1 MKSPIAILFLTFF
14 SSIVFGQSTGI
25 NNRTPNSKAALDV
38 VASGNQGML
47 IPRISDSQ
55 RQAIAN
61 PPTGLICY
69 STTDNLIWYY
79 NGSNWVT
86 IPNNAINAWSQ
97 SGSNV
102 ILTNSTQNVGIGV
115 TPIAKLEVRGDDD
128 SNTNLAFRIS
138 NSTESNLMTIDN
150 AGNVTIPKLTGPGI
164 VQTDAAGNLS
174 VKSNPSTS
182 TGLSYKVA
190 FWTDAS
196 TLTYNEYFHWDNTNN
211 RLGIGTTLP
220 TSPLTVKGTSTK
232 GINLLGASDQNLNIY
247 HSDNNLNFESDNPM
261 EFFPNGGGLAMHID
275 DGDLIAN
282 VPLTVKSKATI
293 SENVGIGTTT
303 IGVEPGAKRY
313 LTVSGTTSTD
323 NSFASIEIQGG
334 QGTIGNPIGRL
345 DFISNSSVG
354 NSAITRIESIISS
367 GAQFRGD
374 MLFYTRTGNTFTT
387 SSLTEK
393 MRITASGNVGIGTP
407 SPDATLDVE
416 GKFKLGTSG
425 SQMNEIIHETTPS
438 KTITYSGNSTNVYD
452 FTVSGAQLGSSV
464 VVSPNIAMGGPS
476 SGIGNPGLAIAWAYV
491 SSANNVKVA
500 ITNLSNTTGTATI
513 SFYITVFR

>member
-55 RQAIAN
+55 RLAITN

-86 IPNNAINAWSQ
+86 IPNSAINAWSQ

-115 TPIAKLEVRGDDD
+115 TPIAKLEVRGDDA

-138 NSTESNLMTIDN
+138 NSTERNLMTIDN

-182 TGLSYKVA
+182 TGLAYKVA
-190 FWTDAS
+190 FWSDAS
-196 TLTYNEYFHWDNTNN
+196 TLNYNEYFHWDNTNS
-211 RLGIGTTLP
+211 RLGIGTNLP
-220 TSPLTVKGTSTK
+220 TSPLTVKGTPTK
-232 GINLLGASDQNLNIY
+232 GLNLLGAYGQNLNIY
-247 HSDNNLNFESDNPM
+247 HSTNNLNFESDNPM

-275 DGDLIAN
+275 DGDLISY
-282 VPLTVKSKATI
+282 VPLTVKNDATI
-293 SENVGIGTTT
+293 
-303 IGVEPGAKRY
+303 A
-313 LTVSGTTSTD
+313 
-323 NSFASIEIQGG
+323 
-334 QGTIGNPIGRL
+334 
-345 DFISNSSVG
+345 
-354 NSAITRIESIISS
+354 
-367 GAQFRGD
+367 
-374 MLFYTRTGNTFTT
+374 
-387 SSLTEK
+387 
-393 MRITASGNVGIGTP
+393 GNVGIGTSAP
-407 SPDATLDVE
+407 VTKLDVA
-416 GKFKLGTSG
+416 GSFKLGTKG
-425 SQMNEIIHETTPS
+425 SNLQEIIKVETSNTSIAIPANNI
-438 KTITYSGNSTNVYD
+438 KTYNFSVPN
-452 FTVSGAQLGSSV
+452 AQLGSSV
-464 VVSPNIAMGGPS
+464 MVSPSIELGPIVIAFAFVKEIGKITLQLYNTSGASVSYS
-476 SGIGNPGLAIAWAYV
+476 S
-491 SSANNVKVA
+491 
-500 ITNLSNTTGTATI
+500 
-513 SFYITVFR
+513 SFYITVIN

>member
-164 VQTDAAGNLS
+164 VQTDKEGNLS
-174 VKSNPSTS
+174 VKSNPSTG
-182 TGLSYKVA
+182 TGLAYKVA
-190 FWTDAS
+190 FWTEAS
-196 TLTYNEYFHWDNTNN
+196 TLTYNDYFHWDNTNS

-247 HSDNNLNFESDNPM
+247 HSTNNLNFESDNPM
-261 EFFPNGGGLAMHID
+261 EFFPNGGDLAMHID
-275 DGDLIAN
+275 DGDLISH
-282 VPLTVKSKATI
+282 VPLTVKKNATI
-293 SENVGIGTTT
+293 
-303 IGVEPGAKRY
+303 A
-313 LTVSGTTSTD
+313 
-323 NSFASIEIQGG
+323 
-334 QGTIGNPIGRL
+334 
-345 DFISNSSVG
+345 
-354 NSAITRIESIISS
+354 
-367 GAQFRGD
+367 
-374 MLFYTRTGNTFTT
+374 
-387 SSLTEK
+387 
-393 MRITASGNVGIGTP
+393 GNVGIGTSTP
-407 SPDATLDVE
+407 VTKLDVA
-416 GKFKLGTSG
+416 GSFKLGTKG
-425 SQMNEIIHETTPS
+425 SNLQEIIKVETSNTSIAIPANDI
-438 KTITYSGNSTNVYD
+438 KTYVFPVPN
-452 FTVSGAQLGSSV
+452 AQLGSSV
-464 VVSPNIAMGGPS
+464 MVSPSLELGHIVIAFASVKEIGKIILQLYNT
-476 SGIGNPGLAIAWAYV
+476 SGAPV
-491 SSANNVKVA
+491 SYL
-500 ITNLSNTTGTATI
+500 T
-513 SFYITVFR
+513 SFYITVIN